1 MYNHD
6 HDDLHFE
13 LRAPCY
19 LYSGLRETVY
29 EHAHL
34 VWNNKLGEELKMAT
48 SHICSCFGNLR
59 PRYKRLV
66 DNIFPAD
73 PRSGLVKSNMDKL
86 IFYALSSPE
95 KLDRIGTYLARKL
108 TRYVDRKRY
117 DFVRIAMEALD
128 LLLMACHAPNLNL
141 FVESFLR
148 MVQKLVESP
157 EVDLQ
162 VLGTASFVKFAN
174 IEEDTPSY
182 HRRYDFF
189 VSKFSAMCWFN
200 GKNEQE
206 NLKVR
211 SAGLRGLQGVVRK
224 TISDDLQVNIWDKA
238 HMNKIVPS
246 LLFILEERERTP
258 HRGSSNEFSTES
270 SEDAYH
276 LAEACFRELLGRASF
291 DSIKALIKP
300 TLTHMDASEL
310 WVPATFAL
318 KIFKII
324 MFSVQNQH
332 NHVVINMLL
341 NHLDDNAKESAKK
354 KTGIVCVLSACVK
367 MASGASIGPAVLQVF
382 NTLLHHLRFSVDT
395 RFISEMSKSGD
406 ENEKE
411 FEESLVTTIGAFAA
425 LLPDFQKSD
434 VMMFIMGKFPMPK
447 QNLLKI
453 DRSTMKPLSES
464 DTVLQKMLLRSLLE
478 VSDSFN
484 PTSLSAAFPP
494 SFIDAIFQ
502 ATIVENPEVRRIA
515 LEVIYTLIDRHGN
528 IPKLGL
534 NGMLKQGQE
543 IELSAEKCSKQDLM
557 FFRKYNDR
565 ILWYLYESA
574 CMKTN
579 TVENILAVYLTLAIL
594 CTELNELEVISKLIS
609 LSLGFQ
615 NLSLNEDVSL
625 PRANRC
631 ALHGLTAA
639 QLHLAAQL
647 LKLSGLGDHVTEVIH
662 FREKEAPFLIPYKA
676 FTLETIQLSTISFG
690 KHLMFNPDKVQD
702 VLRKVGL
709 DSKLVR
715 LSYIQKPYDTMLHK
729 IPSPETLVSSVSN
742 ELDAHSSGMRPA
754 TPKESVTFE
763 MLKDIVADHSTSQH
777 QSDESTRQFEN
788 ATFAEIADDASFRL
802 REFNSKLD
810 NVLDVCATPKTLS
823 ALSISTISVSSIP
836 GEDVFELKFPE
847 QYVY

>member
-1 MYNHD
+1 MRSLCGIINQ
-6 HDDLHFE
+6 
-13 LRAPCY
+13 
-19 LYSGLRETVY
+19 V
-29 EHAHL
+29 
-34 VWNNKLGEELKMAT
+34 EEGKMAT

-117 DFVRIAMEALD
+117 DFVRISMEALD

-189 VSKFSAMCWFN
+189 VSKFSSMCWYN
-200 GKNEQE
+200 GKDEQE

-238 HMNKIVPS
+238 HMNKIIPS
-246 LLFILEERERTP
+246 LLFILEESEKTSS
-258 HRGSSNEFSTES
+258 RGSSEFSSES
-270 SEDAYH
+270 PEDASH
-276 LAEACFRELLGRASF
+276 IAEACFRELMGRATF
-291 DSIKALIKP
+291 GNIKAVIKP
-300 TLTHMDASEL
+300 TLTHLDASEL
-310 WVPATFAL
+310 WDPTTFAL
-318 KIFKII
+318 KMFKII
-324 MFSVQNQH
+324 MFSVQNQY

-341 NHLDDNAKESAKK
+341 KHLDDNAKESAKK

-367 MASGASIGPAVLQVF
+367 MASGASIGPAVLEVF
-382 NTLLHHLRFSVDT
+382 NTLLHHLRSSVDA
-395 RFISEMSKSGD
+395 RFSSKLSKACD
-406 ENEKE
+406 DDEKE

-434 VMMFIMGKFPMPK
+434 IMMFIMGKFPMPS
-447 QNLLKI
+447 QNLLKV
-453 DRSTMKPLSES
+453 DRNSIKPLSES
-464 DTVLQKMLLRSLLE
+464 DTVLQKMLLRSLLK

-502 ATIVENPEVRRIA
+502 ATIVENPEVRRLA
-515 LEVIYTLIDRHGN
+515 LEVIYTLTDRHGN

-534 NGMLKQGQE
+534 SGMLKQGQE
-543 IELSAEKCSKQDLM
+543 IELAAEKCSKQDLM
-557 FFRKYNDR
+557 FFRKYHDR

-574 CMKTN
+574 CMTTN
-579 TVENILAVYLTLAIL
+579 TVENILAIYLTLAIL
-594 CTELNELEVISKLIS
+594 STELNELEVISKLIS
-609 LSLGFQ
+609 LSMGFQ
-615 NLSLNEDVSL
+615 SLSLKEDVLL
-625 PRANRC
+625 PSANRC
-631 ALHGLTAA
+631 ALHGLAAA

-647 LKLSGLGDHVTEVIH
+647 LRLSGLGDHVIEVIH
-662 FREKEAPFLIPYKA
+662 VREKEAPYLIPFKA
-676 FTLETIQLSTISFG
+676 FILETIQLSTTTFG
-690 KHLMFNPDKVQD
+690 NHLMFSFDRIQE
-702 VLRKVGL
+702 VLSKVGL
-709 DSKLVR
+709 DCKLVR
-715 LSYIQKPYDTMLHK
+715 MPYVQKPYDAMLQQSF
-729 IPSPETLVSSVSN
+729 SPESLVSSVPN
-742 ELDAHSSGMRPA
+742 ELDSHPSSGMRPA
-754 TPKESVTFE
+754 TPKESITFQ
-763 MLKDIVADHSTSQH
+763 MLKDIVADRSTSQQ
-777 QSDESTRQFEN
+777 QSNKSKRQFDD
-788 ATFAEIADDASFRL
+788 ASFAEIADDASFRL

-810 NVLDVCATPKTLS
+810 NVLDVCPTPKTLS
-823 ALSISTISVSSIP
+823 ALSISTISISSIP
-836 GEDVFELKFPE
+836 GDDAFELKFPE

>member
-1 MYNHD
+1 
-6 HDDLHFE
+6 
-13 LRAPCY
+13 
-19 LYSGLRETVY
+19 
-29 EHAHL
+29 
-34 VWNNKLGEELKMAT
+34 MAT

-108 TRYVDRKRY
+108 TRFVDRKRY
-117 DFVRIAMEALD
+117 DFVTIAMEALD

-148 MVQKLVESP
+148 MVQKLVENP

-189 VSKFSAMCWFN
+189 VSKFSSMCWYN
-200 GKNEQE
+200 GKDEQE

-211 SAGLRGLQGVVRK
+211 SAGLKGLQGVVRK
-224 TISDDLQVNIWDKA
+224 TISDDLQVNIWDQT

-246 LLFILEERERTP
+246 LLFILEERDKTTTS
-258 HRGSSNEFSTES
+258 GSSDFSGSS
-270 SEDAYH
+270 SEDVTH
-276 LAEACFRELLGRASF
+276 LAEACLRELMSRASF
-291 DSIKALIKP
+291 GNIKAVIKP
-300 TLTHMDASEL
+300 TLTHIDASEL
-310 WVPATFAL
+310 WVPTTFAL
-318 KIFKII
+318 KMFKII
-324 MFSVQNQH
+324 MYSVQNQY

-341 NHLDDNAKESAKK
+341 THLDKSSKESAKK

-367 MASGASIGPAVLQVF
+367 LASGASIGPAVLEIF
-382 NTLLHHLRFSVDT
+382 NTLLHHLRSSVDV
-395 RFISEMSKSGD
+395 RFSSKLSKSCD
-406 ENEKE
+406 DDEKE

-434 VMMFIMGKFPMPK
+434 IMMFIMGKFPMPNRGLRK
-447 QNLLKI
+447 A
-453 DRSTMKPLSES
+453 DRSSIKPLSES
-464 DTVLQKMLLRSLLE
+464 DTALQKMLLRSLLK

-494 SFIDAIFQ
+494 SFIEAIFQ
-502 ATIVENPEVRRIA
+502 ATIVENQEVRRLA

-534 NGMLKQGQE
+534 NGVLKHGQE

-557 FFRKYNDR
+557 FFRKYHDR
-565 ILWYLYESA
+565 MLWYLYESA

-579 TVENILAVYLTLAIL
+579 TVENILAIYLTLAIL
-594 CTELNELEVISKLIS
+594 STEVNELEAISKLIS
-609 LSLGFQ
+609 LSFGFQ
-615 NLSLNEDVSL
+615 NLALNEDIPISSS
-625 PRANRC
+625 NRC

-639 QLHLAAQL
+639 QLHLAAQHL
-647 LKLSGLGDHVTEVIH
+647 RLSSLGDHVTEVIH
-662 FREKEAPFLIPYKA
+662 FREKEAPYLVPFKA
-676 FTLETIQLSTISFG
+676 FTLKSVQLSTITFG
-690 KHLMFNPDKVQD
+690 QQLMFSLSRVQD
-702 VLRKVGL
+702 VISKIRV
-709 DSKLVR
+709 DSKNVR
-715 LSYIQKPYDTMLHK
+715 MSYVQKPYDEMLQHSS
-729 IPSPETLVSSVSN
+729 SPESLVGSVPN
-742 ELDAHSSGMRPA
+742 ELDSHPSSGMLPA
-754 TPKESVTFE
+754 TPKESITFQI
-763 MLKDIVADHSTSQH
+763 LKDIVADRSPMKQ
-777 QSDESTRQFEN
+777 QSDESTRQFN
-788 ATFAEIADDASFRL
+788 DASFAEIADDASFRL

-823 ALSISTISVSSIP
+823 ALSISTISMSSIP
-836 GEDVFELKFPE
+836 GDDAFELKFPQ